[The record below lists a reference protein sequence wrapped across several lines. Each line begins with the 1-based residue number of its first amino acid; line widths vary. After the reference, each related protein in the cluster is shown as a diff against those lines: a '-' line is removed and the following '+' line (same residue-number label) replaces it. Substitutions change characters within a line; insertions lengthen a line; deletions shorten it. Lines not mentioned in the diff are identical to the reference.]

1 MADFQTWH
9 HHCSSLNSP
18 TVILVQ
24 STPVGA
30 QFIAPCPT
38 LQEDGARGATHEGV
52 INHALMV
59 IYSKM
64 LEHGLAQN
72 LDLERVA

>member
-9 HHCSSLNSP
+9 HHCSSLHSP
-18 TVILVQ
+18 TQILVQ

-38 LQEDGARGATHEGV
+38 LQEDGAQGMAHEGV
-52 INHALMV
+52 INHAPTV

-64 LEHGLAQN
+64 LEHRLAQN